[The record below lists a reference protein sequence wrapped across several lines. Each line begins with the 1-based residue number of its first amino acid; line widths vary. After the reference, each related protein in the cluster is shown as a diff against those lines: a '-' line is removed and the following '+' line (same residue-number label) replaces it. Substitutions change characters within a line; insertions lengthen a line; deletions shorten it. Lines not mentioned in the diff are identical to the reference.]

1 VSADPVKLTAHMV
14 GEPCPARACAPSAQ
28 EFPGESARLAA
39 RRIALAALAF
49 HLGTPHER
57 VRAALHSRERLD
69 GSLVDW
75 LGGLTPAA
83 TVAVEAAALGW
94 AVDALALGAGLDE
107 PVWSTG
113 GLLWRDRG
121 AALELRATFDA
132 RRGPP
137 GRHRLLVVRP
147 RPGPSDEPTAR
158 FVALSYALACGEVPE
173 TVAFGYRGSLTH
185 RVFGMGA
192 EGLTGAVEDVA
203 RIEVWLRDGGAPT
216 REGPW
221 CAHCP
226 MLEGCADGQV
236 AVSDRRAAWEGLLPG
251 GRVAQSAEPPD
262 VGPSSATGAEPTM

>member
-49 HLGTPHER
+49 HRGTPHER

-75 LGGLTPAA
+75 LGGLTPPA
-83 TVAVEAAALGW
+83 TVAVEAAAVGW
-94 AVDALALGAGLDE
+94 AVDALALGAALDE

-113 GLLWRDRG
+113 ALLWRDRG

-137 GRHRLLVVRP
+137 GGHRLLVVRP
-147 RPGPSDEPTAR
+147 RPGPGDEPTAR

-173 TVAFGYRGSLTH
+173 TVAFGYRGSLT
-185 RVFGMGA
+185 RRAVGMGA
-192 EGLTGAVEDVA
+192 EGLTGAVENVA
-203 RIEVWLRDGGAPT
+203 RIASWLRGGGAPT
-216 REGPW
+216 QQGPW
-221 CAHCP
+221 CGHCP
-226 MLEGCADGQV
+226 VLEGCAEGQA
-236 AVSDRRAAWEGLLPG
+236 AVEGRRAAWEGLLPA
-251 GRVAQSAEPPD
+251 GRVAQSAEPPGA
-262 VGPSSATGAEPTM
+262 GPSSAAGAEPTM